1 MKNQVTHFRNI
12 VVFNWN
18 SKNNDALQQ
27 GVSIAKQYN
36 AALTVVEIFDSTGD
50 TLDSQVGSP
59 YSSHQT
65 YLIGR
70 QNPVN
75 RGDTYQAIQKSG
87 IAAERKYM
95 MGGSHQ
101 QILEAVKH
109 NDYDLVILGASNF
122 SENIGIGTS
131 TLVNLV
137 RRCPVALW
145 IVKPGYGNPG
155 QNRIL
160 AAVDPAPGP
169 GPFADSENVLNKQIL
184 QAAAAVAKPNSSPI
198 DIVHC
203 WLQPMEDRLRRSSNS
218 TERDIRNALNRTRRN
233 HQRWLKLLL
242 DSAEDQQITSKI
254 HLLKGKPHLIIPD
267 LARKHHY
274 DLVIMG
280 NMSRAGVNG
289 LFVGNTA
296 EKILC
301 RSDVSLLI
309 VKPLAFFETT
319 EHRPSTLE
327 ADCVF
332 A

>member
-1 MKNQVTHFRNI
+1 MIDFCNI

-18 SKNNDALQQ
+18 IKNNDALLQA
-27 GVSIAKQYN
+27 VSIAKQHN
-36 AALTVVEIFDSTGD
+36 AALTVVEIFDSTDD
-50 TLDSQVGSP
+50 TLVSQVGNQ
-59 YSSHQT
+59 YSHNQT
-65 YLIGR
+65 YLIGH
-70 QNPVN
+70 QNRTH
-75 RGDTYQAIQKSG
+75 RGDAFQAIQESG

-101 QILEAVKH
+101 KILEAVKQNH
-109 NDYDLVILGASNF
+109 HDLVILEAGYI
-122 SENIGIGTS
+122 SENSGFGTS

-137 RRCPVALW
+137 RRCPVPLW
-145 IVKPGYGNPG
+145 IVKPGSGNPG
-155 QNRIL
+155 QSNVL

-169 GPFADSENVLNKQIL
+169 GPFADSENALNKQIL
-184 QAAAAVAKPNSSPI
+184 QAAAAVAKPNSSQI

-203 WLQPMEDRLRRSSNS
+203 WLQPMEERLRRSSNS
-218 TERDIRNALNRTRRN
+218 TARDIRNTLSHTRRN
-233 HQRWLKLLL
+233 HQRWLNLLL
-242 DSAEDQQITSKI
+242 DGARDAKITYKI
-254 HLLKGKPHLIIPD
+254 HLLKGKPHLMIPD
-267 LARKHHY
+267 FARKHHNN
-274 DLVIMG
+274 LIVMG
-280 NMSRAGVNG
+280 NVSRAGVNG

-319 EHRPSTLE
+319 EHRPSPLE